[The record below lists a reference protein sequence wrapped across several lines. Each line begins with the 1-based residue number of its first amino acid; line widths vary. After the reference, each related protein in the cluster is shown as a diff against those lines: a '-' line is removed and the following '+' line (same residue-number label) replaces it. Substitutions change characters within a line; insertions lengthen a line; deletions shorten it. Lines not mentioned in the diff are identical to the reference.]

1 MEQPSSQ
8 NENPNNAFHPYGAQ
22 GAPKVNA
29 DVRQRKMNNY
39 SPSHLFCAILLATIA
54 TSCHTPQYALLTAK
68 DAFGDLDGAFVLIDG
83 ASSQAKTYNPDV
95 ANMRLPPCSTFKI
108 VNALIGLEEGFVTSP
123 DQSFYQWDGVERSIP
138 AWNRD
143 LSLRE
148 AFQAS
153 CVPAFQE
160 LACKIGSN
168 RMQTWIDKIG
178 YGNGDI
184 SAGIDV
190 FWLPSKG
197 RQTILISPMEQAR
210 LIQRIIVGDVP
221 FSTASLATL
230 KELMFIKR
238 TDRGSLYGKT
248 GSGTDDDGTF
258 ALGWF
263 VGYAEHEGK
272 TYAFACVAQG
282 KNIMSKQAHTIVE
295 KVLQKEGIL

>member
-1 MEQPSSQ
+1 
-8 NENPNNAFHPYGAQ
+8 
-22 GAPKVNA
+22 
-29 DVRQRKMNNY
+29 MNNY
-39 SPSHLFCAILLATIA
+39 SPLHLFCAILLATIA

-68 DAFGDLDGAFVLIDG
+68 DAFGDLDGAFVLIDC

-210 LIQRIIVGDVP
+210 LIQRIIG
-221 FSTASLATL
+221 
-230 KELMFIKR
+230 
-238 TDRGSLYGKT
+238 
-248 GSGTDDDGTF
+248 
-258 ALGWF
+258 
-263 VGYAEHEGK
+263 
-272 TYAFACVAQG
+272 
-282 KNIMSKQAHTIVE
+282 
-295 KVLQKEGIL
+295 

>member
-1 MEQPSSQ
+1 MKKNSTVPI
-8 NENPNNAFHPYGAQ
+8 
-22 GAPKVNA
+22 
-29 DVRQRKMNNY
+29 
-39 SPSHLFCAILLATIA
+39 LCALLVAA
-54 TSCHTPQYALLTAK
+54 TSCRTPPRSLSTAK
-68 DAFGDLDGAFVLIDG
+68 EAFGGLDGSLVLIDCATG
-83 ASSQAKTYNPDV
+83 HVQTYNPGAAGV
-95 ANMRLPPCSTFKI
+95 GLPPCSTFKI
-108 VNALIGLEEGFVTSP
+108 VNALIGLEERLITSP
-123 DQSFYQWDGVERSIP
+123 DQPFYKWDGVERSIL
-138 AWNRD
+138 AWNQD

-160 LACKIGSN
+160 LAREVGPT